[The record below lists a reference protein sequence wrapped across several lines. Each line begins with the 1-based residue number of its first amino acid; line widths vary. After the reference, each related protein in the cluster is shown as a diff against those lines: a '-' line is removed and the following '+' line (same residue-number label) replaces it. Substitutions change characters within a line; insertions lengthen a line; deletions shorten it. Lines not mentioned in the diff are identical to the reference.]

1 METTIDLTTA
11 SAVLD
16 AAQRVL
22 DAGIGRLAADGIDEN
37 QVLAYDVAHAAAAVM
52 SARGLLSYGAL
63 GETEA
68 RVCCAFVAD
77 VLADLAAK
85 VFGREAEWNVD
96 DDALDGVRHFVS
108 EYRSPAFLD

>member
-1 METTIDLTTA
+1 MNETIDLTSA

-16 AAQRVL
+16 IAQKVL

-37 QVLAYDVAHAAAAVM
+37 QVLAYDIAHAAAAVM

-68 RVCCAFVAD
+68 RVCCAFKD
-77 VLADLAAK
+77 
-85 VFGREAEWNVD
+85 
-96 DDALDGVRHFVS
+96 
-108 EYRSPAFLD
+108 